1 MSVHI
6 GNTLINSLYVGN
18 TKISR
23 AYLGDKLVYN
33 SVPTV
38 YLDFYKN
45 GQNIPASNTVH
56 FTGLAKWSDI
66 GNYYRLTVELYTDGT
81 QSILVGLFRL
91 FSDTNDNALFGSSKG
106 NYPLARISGDWD
118 EVLTMD
124 RTFNKA
130 TAITT
135 GFYDALINWI
145 NSNSFNVQNMN
156 QAFANLGTNLDHAY
170 DLYLALSTKTSITSH
185 SNTFDGSGS
194 TADRALIPFNWGGDL
209 MPASTDINGV
219 VQNISSNKTIWSCGN
234 TQPDWTNA
242 IGLYLFTSESVS
254 TYAGVSMNRSRIN
267 NVQNSLQTS
276 TGNPLYFRPA
286 FFQFNSG
293 SSGAFNWLFTTTG
306 VNGSLASSENQI
318 DMPGTLDFGIYG
330 VFNKEYGTY
339 DSSKTVYFG
348 FLVTNADPGSWMSLT
363 QPYALLYNSNYKNNM
378 SFKWFF
384 ES

>member
-23 AYLGDKLVYN
+23 AYLGDKLIYN

-45 GQNIPASNTVH
+45 GQNIPSSNTVH

-91 FSDTNDNALFGSSKG
+91 FSNNNDSALFDSSKG

-135 GFYDALINWI
+135 GFYDALI
-145 NSNSFNVQNMN
+145 
-156 QAFANLGTNLDHAY
+156 
-170 DLYLALSTKTSITSH
+170 
-185 SNTFDGSGS
+185 
-194 TADRALIPFNWGGDL
+194 
-209 MPASTDINGV
+209 
-219 VQNISSNKTIWSCGN
+219 
-234 TQPDWTNA
+234 
-242 IGLYLFTSESVS
+242 
-254 TYAGVSMNRSRIN
+254 
-267 NVQNSLQTS
+267 
-276 TGNPLYFRPA
+276 
-286 FFQFNSG
+286 
-293 SSGAFNWLFTTTG
+293 
-306 VNGSLASSENQI
+306 
-318 DMPGTLDFGIYG
+318 IY
-330 VFNKEYGTY
+330 
-339 DSSKTVYFG
+339 
-348 FLVTNADPGSWMSLT
+348 
-363 QPYALLYNSNYKNNM
+363 
-378 SFKWFF
+378 
-384 ES
+384 